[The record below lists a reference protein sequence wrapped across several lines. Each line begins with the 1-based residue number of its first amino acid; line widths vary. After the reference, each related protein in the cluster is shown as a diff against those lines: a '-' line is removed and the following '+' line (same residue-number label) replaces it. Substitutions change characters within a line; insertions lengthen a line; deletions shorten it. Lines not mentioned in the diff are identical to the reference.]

1 MEEKILAIIEKIRNM
16 YRYDPNCR
24 DLVKNAPDISLK
36 LIKGN
41 KLSIDCISW
50 QWYSSIYATEKQIT
64 YHPEHGNARTLIKYN
79 GWDALLK
86 L

>member
-24 DLVKNAPDISLK
+24 DLVQNDPSISLK
-36 LIKGN
+36 LIKG

-50 QWYSSIYATEKQIT
+50 QWYSSIYATEERIT
-64 YHPEHGNARTLIKYN
+64 FHPEYGNARTLVEYN

>member
-24 DLVKNAPDISLK
+24 DLVKNDPEVSLK
-36 LIKGN
+36 VVGDKI
-41 KLSIDCISW
+41 SIADISW
-50 QWYSSIYATEKQIT
+50 QWYSSIYATEEKIT
-64 YHPEHGNARTLIKYN
+64 FHPEHGNARTLIEYN